1 MAERRDEN
9 PFFPMTTQYETD
21 VDAFTITFRREIV
34 FYLNKLINDQEP
46 VTVMF
51 NDGDEILLTML
62 LDLDDEQG
70 VLVFDWGGS
79 ERVNQC
85 LLKASH
91 AYFVANPV
99 GVRNQFMTDR
109 VRETVYQGRPAFAT
123 GIPEKFVRLQRREFF
138 RLTLPISRRIP
149 CALRLGGDGRK
160 LDLNV
165 LDIGLGGVGF
175 EARGDGLPVEIG
187 EVVPGVTIDLGKFG
201 VLRVDLE
208 IRYIRQPNPE
218 TKKPGKLGCRFVS
231 LNSRQEHDL
240 QRFITQ
246 VQCDDRAKRG

>member
-1 MAERRDEN
+1 
-9 PFFPMTTQYETD
+9 MTTQIETD

-51 NDGDEILLTML
+51 NDGEELLLTML
-62 LDLDDEQG
+62 LDLDDAAG
-70 VLVFDWGGS
+70 RLVFDWGGS

-99 GVRNQFMTDR
+99 GVRNQFMTGR
-109 VRETVYQGRPAFAT
+109 IEQTTYQGRPAFVT
-123 GIPEKFVRLQRREFF
+123 RLPEKFVRLQRREFF
-138 RLTLPISRRIP
+138 RLTLPIARRIP
-149 CALRLGGDGRK
+149 CVLRLGEEARK
-160 LDLNV
+160 LDLSV

-175 EARGDGLPVEIG
+175 EARNDGLPVEIG
-187 EVVPGVTIDLGKFG
+187 QLVPNVAIDLGKFG
-201 VLRVDLE
+201 ALRVDLE

-231 LNSRQEHDL
+231 LNSRQENDL

-246 VQCDDRAKRG
+246 VQGEDRAKRG

>member
-1 MAERRDEN
+1 
-9 PFFPMTTQYETD
+9 MTTQFETD

-51 NDGDEILLTML
+51 NDGEEILLTML
-62 LDLDDEQG
+62 LDLDDAEG
-70 VLVFDWGGS
+70 RLVFDWGGS

-99 GVRNQFMTDR
+99 GVRNQFMTSR
-109 VRETVYQGRPAFAT
+109 IEQTTYQGRPAFVT
-123 GIPEKFVRLQRREFF
+123 RIPEKFVRLQRREFF
-138 RLTLPISRRIP
+138 RLTLPIARRIP
-149 CALRLGGDGRK
+149 CALRLGDEARK
-160 LDLNV
+160 LELTV

-175 EARGDGLPVEIG
+175 EARGARLPVEIG
-187 EVVPGVTIDLGKFG
+187 QLVPGVTIDLGKFG
-201 VLRVDLE
+201 SLRVDLE
-208 IRYIRQPNPE
+208 IRYIRQPDPE
-218 TKKPGKLGCRFVS
+218 ARRSGKLGCRFAS
-231 LNSRQEHDL
+231 LNSRQENDL

-246 VQCDDRAKRG
+246 VQVEDRARRG

>member
-1 MAERRDEN
+1 
-9 PFFPMTTQYETD
+9 MTAQYETD

-62 LDLDDEQG
+62 LDLDDQG
-70 VLVFDWGGS
+70 NELIFDWGGS
-79 ERVNQC
+79 ERVNQS

-91 AYFVANPV
+91 AHFVANPV
-99 GVRNQFMTDR
+99 GVRNQFMTGG
-109 VRETVYQGRPAFAT
+109 VWETTYQKRPAFAT
-123 GIPEKFVRLQRREFF
+123 RIPEKFVRLQRREFF
-138 RLTLPISRRIP
+138 RQSLPISRRIP
-149 CALRLGGDGRK
+149 CTLRIGDDGRK
-160 LDLNV
+160 LDLTV

-175 EARGDGLPVEIG
+175 ELRGELGDLSIG
-187 EVVPGVTIDLGKFG
+187 QVIPGATIELGKFG
-201 VLRVDLE
+201 ALRVDLE
-208 IRYIRQPNPE
+208 VRFIREPNGD

-231 LNSRQEHDL
+231 LNSRQENDL

-246 VQCDDRAKRG
+246 IQVDDRAKRG